1 MNSTVPAPVVIVLTT
16 LAAET
21 DAGAF
26 ARTLVAEHLAACVSV
41 LPPMLSV
48 YRWKGSVDEAREQQ
62 LLIKTTAARIPELEA
77 RFRSLHPYDLPEFI
91 VVQPSDVARLYG
103 AWVEQEASAE
113 AES

>member
-1 MNSTVPAPVVIVLTT
+1 MNSAVRSPVVVVLTT

-91 VVQPSDVARLYG
+91 VIQPSDVARLYA
-103 AWVEQEASAE
+103 AWVGEEASTQS
-113 AES
+113 ES